1 MKKFSNET
9 KTADETFNSTTG
21 FGLVWNA
28 DLTLQDD
35 VAGAAQ
41 RRREAIAQ
49 ARTNRSRTAQLER
62 EIIQAVIVLYLLI
75 LGSFAGLH
83 LYGRYVIAELPQQ
96 VESTINESPQDEPAA
111 R

>member
-1 MKKFSNET
+1 MKKLSYETENET
-9 KTADETFNSTTG
+9 YNGAAA

-28 DLTLQDD
+28 DLTLKDD
-35 VAGAAQ
+35 TAGAAQ

-49 ARTNRSRTAQLER
+49 ARASRPRTAQLER

-83 LYGRYVIAELPQQ
+83 LYGRYIVAMQPQQ
-96 VESTINESPQDEPAA
+96 VESTQSEPIQAEPGT

>member
-1 MKKFSNET
+1 MKKLSYET
-9 KTADETFNSTTG
+9 MDETFNGTAS

-35 VAGAAQ
+35 IAGAAQ
-41 RRREAIAQ
+41 RRREAIAR
-49 ARTNRSRTAQLER
+49 ARANRPRIAQLER

-83 LYGRYVIAELPQQ
+83 LYGRYTIAEPVQQ
-96 VESTINESPQDEPAA
+96 VETTENGSSQIEPAE

>member
-1 MKKFSNET
+1 MKKFSYET
-9 KTADETFNSTTG
+9 TDETFNGTAS

-35 VAGAAQ
+35 TAGAAQ
-41 RRREAIAQ
+41 RRREAIAR
-49 ARTNRSRTAQLER
+49 ARASRPRIAQLER

-83 LYGRYVIAELPQQ
+83 LYGRYTIAEPPQQ
-96 VESTINESPQDEPAA
+96 VESTENESIQAEPAA